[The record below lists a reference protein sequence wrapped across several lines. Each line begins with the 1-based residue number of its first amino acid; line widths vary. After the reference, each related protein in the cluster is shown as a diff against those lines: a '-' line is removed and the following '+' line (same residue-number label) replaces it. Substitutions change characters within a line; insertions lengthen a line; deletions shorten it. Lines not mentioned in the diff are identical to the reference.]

1 MTRKEGDVSAKPEG
15 DNGRIQERGTARVLN
30 KADLAH
36 SEIAYEFEGHHYGL
50 VPMSRSS
57 YRGAAGE
64 RPEAAQASLRGG
76 LRGARG

>member
-1 MTRKEGDVSAKPEG
+1 MTRKEGDVNAKPG
-15 DNGRIQERGTARVLN
+15 GISSRIQERGAARILN

-57 YRGAAGE
+57 
-64 RPEAAQASLRGG
+64 
-76 LRGARG
+76 